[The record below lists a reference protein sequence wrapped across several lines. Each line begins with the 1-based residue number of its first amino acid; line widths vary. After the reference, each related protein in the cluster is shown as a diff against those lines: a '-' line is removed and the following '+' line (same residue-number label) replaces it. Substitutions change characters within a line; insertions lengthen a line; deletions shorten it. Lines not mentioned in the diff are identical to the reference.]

1 MHNIIKTLAIVL
13 ITSIFLVGCRTSPV
27 LNIQGA
33 PIQVSSK
40 HSDEDINKAILRAGA
55 TLGWRMRQVD
65 KGHMIGTLSL
75 RDHVAVVDITYSRK
89 SYSISY
95 KDSTNLKY
103 DGTSIHSN
111 YNGWVMNL
119 DRNIRVQLDT
129 L

>member
-1 MHNIIKTLAIVL
+1 MRNIIKTLAVAL
-13 ITSIFLVGCRTSPV
+13 IASVFLIGCRTNPI
-27 LNIQGA
+27 LNIQDA

-40 HSDEDINKAILRAGA
+40 HSDEDISKAILRAGA
-55 TLGWRMRQVD
+55 SLGWRMQQVD
-65 KGHMIGTLSL
+65 KGHMTGTLTL
-75 RDHVAVVDITYSRK
+75 REHVAIVDIKYSRK
-89 SYSISY
+89 SYSITY

-103 DGTSIHSN
+103 DGTTIHSN